1 MALGRLWQ
9 KARTNRLLSIG
20 LSLAIHGAIL
30 LGFIA
35 VRTDVVPPE
44 RSTPVMVVLVDVP
57 RLAPP
62 TSRPVAQAA
71 APPPDLPLPKVDIA
85 PPVPRA
91 PRQRTDKSVQ
101 MAAATAGT
109 GVSLGE
115 ADLAGAM
122 SADAG
127 APGGACDM
135 PRRVQSALRNDHIVL
150 AATSNFAGQ
159 TLLVWNGD
167 WVQGPGEEGKGMAAV
182 REAIMWEVAFAPPEC
197 RTQAA
202 HGLILLSLSSTAG
215 TLRLALGSGNWRWS
229 DLLR

>member
-1 MALGRLWQ
+1 MALDRLWRRG
-9 KARTNRLLSIG
+9 RTNRLLSVG
-20 LSLAIHGAIL
+20 VSLAIHGAIL
-30 LGFIA
+30 LGFITA
-35 VRTDVVPPE
+35 RTDVVLLEPL
-44 RSTPVMVVLVDVP
+44 TPVTVVLVDVL

-62 TSRPVAQAA
+62 TSQPVAEAA
-71 APPPDLPLPKVDIA
+71 APPPDFPLAKADVAPSLPTA
-85 PPVPRA
+85 PGRSTEVVVKA
-91 PRQRTDKSVQ
+91 HSE
-101 MAAATAGT
+101 TAGT
-109 GVSLGE
+109 RVSLGE
-115 ADLAGAM
+115 AELAGAV

-127 APGGACDM
+127 PPSGICDM
-135 PRRVQSALRNDHIVL
+135 ARRVQSALRKDHIVL
-150 AATSNFAGQ
+150 AAAAGSAGQ

-197 RTQAA
+197 RAQAA